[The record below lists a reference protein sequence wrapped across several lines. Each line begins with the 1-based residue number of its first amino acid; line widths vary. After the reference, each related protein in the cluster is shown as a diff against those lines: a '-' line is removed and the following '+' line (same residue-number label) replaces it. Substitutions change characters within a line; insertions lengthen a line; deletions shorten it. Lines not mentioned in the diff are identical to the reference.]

1 MNCKERVLEFKSIRK
16 AFPGVLALDDVSF
29 NISRG
34 EVHGLV
40 GENGA
45 GKSTLIKIL
54 CGVYQADGGTILI
67 DGKDACIKQPL
78 DAQRAGIQVMHQEIN
93 VVPDMTVAENSAM
106 RDMNLS
112 IPVAIIMGLS
122 VGIITGI
129 VNGVLIA
136 LLNMPAFITTM
147 GTMTIIRGLG
157 FIYTGAYPVY
167 GLPAAFKTLGQGY
180 VGIVPIPTIIFV
192 AVALIASF
200 ILRKT
205 VFGRHI
211 YAIGGNESAA
221 KLAGIRVPRIKIA
234 VYILSGFI
242 ASIAAVIQAAR
253 IGAGMPTIG
262 EGFELDAVAAAVIGG
277 AAMSGG
283 SGTVLGTVL
292 GSIVLG
298 VLSNGLSLLDVD
310 SYVMEVIRGLVVIIA
325 VLADQLRIVM
335 ANRAKIKSAM
345 QALKQESEA
354 KEK

>member
-1 MNCKERVLEFKSIRK
+1 MNEKTNVFKKMTSFREF
-16 AFPGVLALDDVSF
+16 GVLVALLA
-29 NISRG
+29 
-34 EVHGLV
+34 LV
-40 GENGA
+40 VIFAFSSPIFLSGENMLNITRQVSVVSLLAIGMTLVIVTGGIDLSVSAVIAA
-45 GKSTLIKIL
+45 G
-54 CGVYQADGGTILI
+54 
-67 DGKDACIKQPL
+67 
-78 DAQRAGIQVMHQEIN
+78 GII
-93 VVPDMTVAENSAM
+93 TASAM

-136 LLNMPAFITTM
+136 LLNMLAFITTM

-221 KLAGIRVPRIKIA
+221 KLAGIRVPRI
-234 VYILSGFI
+234 
-242 ASIAAVIQAAR
+242 R

-354 KEK
+354 KKK

>member
-1 MNCKERVLEFKSIRK
+1 MQRSWPASEF
-16 AFPGVLALDDVSF
+16 PEL
-29 NISRG
+29 
-34 EVHGLV
+34 
-40 GENGA
+40 
-45 GKSTLIKIL
+45 
-54 CGVYQADGGTILI
+54 
-67 DGKDACIKQPL
+67 
-78 DAQRAGIQVMHQEIN
+78 
-93 VVPDMTVAENSAM
+93 
-106 RDMNLS
+106 
-112 IPVAIIMGLS
+112 
-122 VGIITGI
+122 
-129 VNGVLIA
+129 
-136 LLNMPAFITTM
+136 
-147 GTMTIIRGLG
+147 
-157 FIYTGAYPVY
+157 
-167 GLPAAFKTLGQGY
+167 
-180 VGIVPIPTIIFV
+180 
-192 AVALIASF
+192 
-200 ILRKT
+200 
-205 VFGRHI
+205 
-211 YAIGGNESAA
+211 
-221 KLAGIRVPRIKIA
+221 KIA

>member
-1 MNCKERVLEFKSIRK
+1 M
-16 AFPGVLALDDVSF
+16 
-29 NISRG
+29 
-34 EVHGLV
+34 
-40 GENGA
+40 
-45 GKSTLIKIL
+45 
-54 CGVYQADGGTILI
+54 Q
-67 DGKDACIKQPL
+67 
-78 DAQRAGIQVMHQEIN
+78 
-93 VVPDMTVAENSAM
+93 
-106 RDMNLS
+106 
-112 IPVAIIMGLS
+112 
-122 VGIITGI
+122 
-129 VNGVLIA
+129 
-136 LLNMPAFITTM
+136 
-147 GTMTIIRGLG
+147 
-157 FIYTGAYPVY
+157 
-167 GLPAAFKTLGQGY
+167 
-180 VGIVPIPTIIFV
+180 
-192 AVALIASF
+192 
-200 ILRKT
+200 
-205 VFGRHI
+205 
-211 YAIGGNESAA
+211 
-221 KLAGIRVPRIKIA
+221 LAGIRVPRIKIA

>member
-1 MNCKERVLEFKSIRK
+1 MNEKTNVFKKMTSFREF
-16 AFPGVLALDDVSF
+16 GVLVALLA
-29 NISRG
+29 
-34 EVHGLV
+34 LV
-40 GENGA
+40 VIFAFSSPIFLSGENMLNITRQVSVVSLLAIGMTLVIVTGGIDLSVSAVIAA
-45 GKSTLIKIL
+45 G
-54 CGVYQADGGTILI
+54 
-67 DGKDACIKQPL
+67 
-78 DAQRAGIQVMHQEIN
+78 GII
-93 VVPDMTVAENSAM
+93 TASAM

-262 EGFELDAVAAAVIGG
+262 EGFDLD
-277 AAMSGG
+277 
-283 SGTVLGTVL
+283 LF
-292 GSIVLG
+292 
-298 VLSNGLSLLDVD
+298 
-310 SYVMEVIRGLVVIIA
+310 
-325 VLADQLRIVM
+325 
-335 ANRAKIKSAM
+335 
-345 QALKQESEA
+345 
-354 KEK
+354 